1 MSSNSPPKR
10 PRNNSYQPPTSYS
23 NTRSQKNIFKSSLNS
38 RIPSSSNSGA
48 SRHRLSKNSGASR
61 HTLYAPPD
69 APDAHDTPDTH
80 DTQYKLA
87 YNTPTNFPSLNKK
100 TTANVSNKTSS
111 LDFTK
116 AVKTKIIP
124 KQIVQQKPASKTRF
138 NTRIVDSS
146 GSEIYTIGSR
156 HELRY
161 IDTEKQLLEDIEQ
174 ELDEIDDM
182 QIHLSEQEYHIWL
195 NELDEEVMSD
205 GYEHYD
211 DTEENSNSDY

>member
-1 MSSNSPPKR
+1 
-10 PRNNSYQPPTSYS
+10 
-23 NTRSQKNIFKSSLNS
+23 
-38 RIPSSSNSGA
+38 
-48 SRHRLSKNSGASR
+48 
-61 HTLYAPPD
+61 
-69 APDAHDTPDTH
+69 
-80 DTQYKLA
+80 
-87 YNTPTNFPSLNKK
+87 
-100 TTANVSNKTSS
+100 
-111 LDFTK
+111 
-116 AVKTKIIP
+116 
-124 KQIVQQKPASKTRF
+124 
-138 NTRIVDSS
+138 